1 MKLKIERIKRSLNQ
15 EQLAELCGVARFT
28 ISKIEKHGISNVK
41 MSTLSKIAVGLN
53 STVQELFF

>member
-1 MKLKIERIKRSLNQ
+1 MRLKIERVKRGLNQ
-15 EQLAELCGVARFT
+15 QQLAEKCGVARFT

-41 MSTLSKIAVGLN
+41 MSTLTKIAAALN